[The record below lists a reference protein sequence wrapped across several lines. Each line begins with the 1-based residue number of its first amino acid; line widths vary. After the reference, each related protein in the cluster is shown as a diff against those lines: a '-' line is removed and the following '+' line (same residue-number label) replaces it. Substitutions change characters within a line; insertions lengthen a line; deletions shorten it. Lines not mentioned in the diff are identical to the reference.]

1 MAIETKIDRVQVIGA
16 LETVWRSI
24 AALGAT
30 LDEDDWRR
38 PSRLPGWTTKDLVSH
53 IIGTESLLAG
63 RPQPQA
69 EAGDAPHVR
78 NDIGKLNEAWVEE
91 RRQRTGGEV
100 LEEFVSVTDQRL
112 TTLGRMSQQQFDE
125 EAWTPAGLATY
136 GRFMQIRV
144 FDCWMHELDLRDA
157 LGRPG
162 DLEGPAVEVSM
173 SEIGTGLGYAVGKK
187 AAVPSGSTVAIVVT
201 GPRKRRFDVVVTDRA
216 RLSDQP
222 VLNPTTTV
230 TCHVE
235 TFAAL
240 VGGRVDP
247 TPLIDGG
254 AVGVA
259 GDVALGRRVASNL
272 AFVI

>member
-69 EAGDAPHVR
+69 EVGDAPHLR

-144 FDCWMHELDLRDA
+144 FDCWMHEQDIRDA

-162 DLEGPAVEVSM
+162 HEAGLPVDVALEEM
-173 SEIGTGLGYAVGKK
+173 SASLGYLVGKK
-187 AAVPSGSTVAIVVT
+187 GGAPDGA
-201 GPRKRRFDVVVTDRA
+201 
-216 RLSDQP
+216 
-222 VLNPTTTV
+222 TV
-230 TCHVE
+230 TLDLDGRAFHVAVAGR
-235 TFAAL
+235 AAL
-240 VGGRVDP
+240 VDSLPGPATTTLRMSVGTFARLGGGRIDP
-247 TPLIDGG
+247 GLATVHLDG
-254 AVGVA
+254 
-259 GDVALGRRVASNL
+259 DEALGQRIVENL
-272 AFVI
+272 AYTI